1 MIVIRLRDV
10 AKKSGIEN
18 AYQLQKL
25 TGITEAQAYKLW
37 KEKWGS
43 IYPKTLNTLCNA
55 LKCTP
60 NDLLEFTPDE
70 ELSEKI

>member
-1 MIVIRLRDV
+1 MIVIRLREV
-10 AKKSGIEN
+10 AKKSGVET

-25 TGITEAQAYKLW
+25 TGIQNSQAYKLW
-37 KEKWGS
+37 KEDWGS

-60 NDLLEFTPDE
+60 NDLMEFRPDE
-70 ELSEKI
+70 ELTDS